1 MVIWMA
7 KMLVFFVE
15 NILKDEYL
23 VQVNLDVLI
32 ILKLIYKTFYYRL
45 MYIGLE
51 RVLKVVKNIEIFISR
66 VKILEY
72 YCELY
77 ILLKSIRMIFYIFLA
92 PVTRLF
98 IKIYID
104 IIEYKLLS
112 INRYKYIVYLL
123 DCYSNYQWIFFTKI
137 KKTIFEKF
145 VEVVIF
151 LENQTSL
158 KVQVIYLDNSI
169 EFYPIKLATF
179 VLGKGIYLKLIILRA
194 SS

>member
-112 INRYKYIVYLL
+112 INRYKYIVYL
-123 DCYSNYQWIFFTKI
+123 
-137 KKTIFEKF
+137 
-145 VEVVIF
+145 
-151 LENQTSL
+151 
-158 KVQVIYLDNSI
+158 
-169 EFYPIKLATF
+169 
-179 VLGKGIYLKLIILRA
+179 
-194 SS
+194 